1 MTVTSRGTSNSGLT
15 GSSEDRRR
23 RKRYL
28 LETYR
33 ADVDVLTIRKDDW
46 EAVALLGKIAEK
58 YGPGQVFLYDV
69 APGGDAGTQLWT
81 VPLGEGE
88 IACRCFR
95 CGCLLTCATLE
106 CDRIVSGK
114 KGGKYVRDNVRPCC
128 ERDNK
133 ILGNYERWDNA
144 PSFQHHVNGQSR

>member
-1 MTVTSRGTSNSGLT
+1 MTVTSRGTTNKNASG
-15 GSSEDRRR
+15 SAEDRRR
-23 RKRYL
+23 RRRYL

-33 ADVDVLTIRKDDW
+33 ADVDVLFVREDDW
-46 EAVALLGKIAEK
+46 EAVSLLGKIAEAH
-58 YGPGQVFLYDV
+58 GPGSVQLVDV

-88 IACRCFR
+88 VACRCFR
-95 CGCLLTCATLE
+95 CGTLLTFCTLE
-106 CDRIVSGK
+106 VDRIQSGRR
-114 KGGKYVRDNVRPCC
+114 KGTYVRENIRPCC

-144 PSFQHHVNGQSR
+144 PALRHHVNGQS